1 MALLASSHF
10 SFHRRAIQTSMK
22 TVLSSL
28 IFKMKRAEKYL
39 LFHLPLSYGLDGT
52 SPTFLRGLTLS
63 SEWLARRRSPICSLK
78 GFLFLRWKQNIASNN
93 TTTAN
98 RMIGTVIAATV
109 PGDVLCAAVVD
120 AVRRNIYK
128 KKPIIALSKVDK
140 NWLKVL
146 RWHGYF

>member
-1 MALLASSHF
+1 
-10 SFHRRAIQTSMK
+10 
-22 TVLSSL
+22 
-28 IFKMKRAEKYL
+28 
-39 LFHLPLSYGLDGT
+39 
-52 SPTFLRGLTLS
+52 
-63 SEWLARRRSPICSLK
+63 
-78 GFLFLRWKQNIASNN
+78 
-93 TTTAN
+93 
-98 RMIGTVIAATV
+98 MIGTVIAATV

>member
-22 TVLSSL
+22 TILSSL

-63 SEWLARRRSPICSLK
+63 SEGLARRRSPICSLK
-78 GFLFLRWKQNIASNN
+78 GFLFLRQKQNIASNN

-98 RMIGTVIAATV
+98 RMIGTVMAATV
-109 PGDVLCAAVVD
+109 PGDVLCAAVVET
-120 AVRRNIYK
+120 VRRNIQK
-128 KKPIIALSKVDK
+128 KKTNHRIVKSYEVKLFLCVI
-140 NWLKVL
+140 
-146 RWHGYF
+146 G